1 MISTNNTSATYTNA
15 VTGNTALASSSV
27 IPAHV
32 PASGI
37 EPVSFF
43 AFRRIPAIPGNQGQ
57 AILRSV
63 NAPTSGAGMTT
74 CKVLLMTSLEPTLK
88 SASPEKAVMPAKAGI
103 QKGSIKLDS
112 RLRGN
117 ERKRLDHEEKGF

>member
-1 MISTNNTSATYTNA
+1 
-15 VTGNTALASSSV
+15 
-27 IPAHV
+27 
-32 PASGI
+32 
-37 EPVSFF
+37 
-43 AFRRIPAIPGNQGQ
+43 
-57 AILRSV
+57 
-63 NAPTSGAGMTT
+63 
-74 CKVLLMTSLEPTLK
+74 MTSLEPTLK